1 MSDTSRAILNHD
13 DTKRPF
19 HERAR
24 LTREHLDGL
33 IAWLQKRADPGHIVA
48 GSYTVANLID
58 DLAAIGAGVYNELV
72 DYGIE
77 GEDLD
82 CPTDDRGVPIK
93 F

>member
-1 MSDTSRAILNHD
+1 MSDIGAAILNHD
-13 DTKRPF
+13 DADRPF

-33 IAWLQKRADPGHIVA
+33 IAWLQKRGDLGHVVA

-58 DLAAIGAGVYNELV
+58 DLAAIGAGIHNELV

-77 GEDLD
+77 GDAS
-82 CPTDDRGVPIK
+82 I
-93 F
+93 